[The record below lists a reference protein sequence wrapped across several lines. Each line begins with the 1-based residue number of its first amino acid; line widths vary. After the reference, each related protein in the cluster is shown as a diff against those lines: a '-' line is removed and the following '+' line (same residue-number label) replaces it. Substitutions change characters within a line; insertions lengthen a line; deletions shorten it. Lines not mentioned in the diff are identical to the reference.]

1 MKQMRVDPDG
11 TLHCPVCNGSQFA
24 FKRTGK
30 AKVMGGLAVGVGAL
44 AAPKRAHCLG
54 CGADLKPYKPS
65 PQEVRARTKAQP
77 PEWSPENVDVAKNP
91 MLAPTVGEAL
101 AIRKARKAAKNAA
114 KANKAPS
121 DEA

>member
-24 FKRTGK
+24 FKRTAK

-54 CGADLKPYKPS
+54 CGADLKPCKPS
-65 PQEVRARTKAQP
+65 PQEVRAQH
-77 PEWSPENVDVAKNP
+77 PEWSPENVDVTKSAL
-91 MLAPTVGEAL
+91 LAPTVGEAL
-101 AIRKARKAAKNAA
+101 AIRKARKAAKNAG
-114 KANKAPS
+114 KA
-121 DEA
+121 DERTS